1 MKEDVLALKS
11 INWFLSILQ
20 IFYHRSTLQKHYLQ
34 PTLHNLT
41 HLPTLKEFMT
51 PYPYNRTILLQPSKN
66 LTKVQNKIAQL
77 KMKYYVRKF
86 AHPPLKPYVKKNQWQ

>member
-11 INWFLSILQ
+11 INWLFSIFQ

-51 PYPYNRTILLQPSKN
+51 QYNLTILLQPSKN
-66 LTKVQNKIAQL
+66 PTKVQNKIAQL
-77 KMKYYVRKF
+77 KVS
-86 AHPPLKPYVKKNQWQ
+86 